1 MSTNSHAKSG
11 SLLSFLRSPLPEKLN
26 RLQAAFFRLKGILY
40 YRHVFGSFGSG
51 SILYKPVMLSNPQF
65 IHIGRNVVIRQGA
78 RLEAILLDPENP
90 PELRIGDNVNIEQD
104 VQIVLAGKI
113 HIKDNVSITARC
125 SLLGGN
131 HPFFDVDSNIKIGA
145 RLTGAKTRIEI
156 GEGSFIG
163 VNVTIM
169 TNVKLGRHVVVGS
182 GSVVRSNV
190 PDYSVVD
197 GNPAVVRMRY
207 DSTARAWLNVPL
219 DGASRP

>member
-1 MSTNSHAKSG
+1 MSTNSDATQGRVSR
-11 SLLSFLRSPLPEKLN
+11 FLRSPLPEKLN
-26 RLQAAFFRLKGILY
+26 TLQAAFFRLKAILY

-51 SILYKPVMLSNPQF
+51 SVLYKPMMLSNPQF
-65 IHIGRNVVIRQGA
+65 IHIGKNVVIRQGA

-131 HPFFDVDSNIKIGA
+131 HPFFDVDSDTKIGA

-182 GSVVRSNV
+182 GSVVRSSM

-197 GNPAVVRMRY
+197 GNPAIVRMRY
-207 DSTARAWLNVPL
+207 DSTARAWLNVPR
-219 DGASRP
+219 DSSN

>member
-1 MSTNSHAKSG
+1 MSTHSEAMRG
-11 SLLSFLRSPLPEKLN
+11 SISRFLRSPLPEKLN
-26 RLQAAFFRLKGILY
+26 MLQGAFCRLKGILY

-51 SILYKPVMLSNPQF
+51 SVLYKPMLLSNPQF
-65 IHIGRNVVIRQGA
+65 IHIGKNVVIRQGA
-78 RLEAILLDPENP
+78 RLEAIPLDLENP
-90 PELRIGDNVNIEQD
+90 PELLIGDNVNIEQD
-104 VQIVLAGKI
+104 VQIVLVGRI

-131 HPFFDVDSNIKIGA
+131 HPFFDVDSKTKIGS
-145 RLTGAKTRIEI
+145 RLTGAKTKIEI

-207 DSTARAWLNVPL
+207 DSNARAWLNVPV
-219 DGASRP
+219 DGSSRP